1 MTACV
6 PGGRDGTVTMLAIAD
21 PQKKELTMDLISN
34 LPSRQRDPVKSKGG
48 LSRNPLARF
57 RAAAKMMLILNK
69 VIEHIINRKKAKK
82 KRKKGELH
90 DLLCTVS

>member
-1 MTACV
+1 MLIV
-6 PGGRDGTVTMLAIAD
+6 FLGGRDGTVTMLAIAD
-21 PQKKELTMDLISN
+21 PKKKELTSDLINS
-34 LPSRQRDPVKSKGG
+34 LPSRQKNPEKSQGG

-69 VIEHIINRKKAKK
+69 VIDHIVNRKKAKK

-90 DLLCTVS
+90 DLLCSVS

>member
-1 MTACV
+1 
-6 PGGRDGTVTMLAIAD
+6 MLAIAD
-21 PQKKELTMDLISN
+21 PQKKELTADLISK
-34 LPSRQRDPVKSKGG
+34 LPSRQREPVKSQGG

-69 VIEHIINRKKAKK
+69 VIEYIANRKKAKK

-90 DLLCTVS
+90 DLLCSVS